1 MFNYTKD
8 GITVSIVHDTRR
20 ALADGGYPVKI
31 RVTKQ
36 RVQKYYSTGKSLTE
50 QEWGTLWTAKN
61 KELIAK
67 RKDIENSFE
76 IVKAAVQELAYAG
89 NFSHVRLANR
99 LRHNTTTSLNKLFA
113 IYIEDLEATQSI
125 RTASVY
131 SNTIANIE
139 KFAGANI
146 PFDMVTPRWL
156 ERCEAFWK
164 NEGKT
169 STSISMYMRSLR
181 AVFNYGIKE
190 GLLRQSDYPFGR
202 GKYEIQEG
210 EGRKLALDI
219 KQIGQIARYDDG
231 DDLTRKYRDLWM
243 FLYYCNGINMADFV
257 QLKFKDIVN
266 GEIRFTRQKTANTA
280 HKRKEIAVVVT
291 EPMRQIIARWGNVPA
306 PDNYI
311 FPFLDGK
318 ESVEERIRK
327 TQNATRAIN
336 QRMKK
341 VGKALRI
348 GTPTTYTT
356 RHSFA
361 TVLKRSGANIAYIS
375 ESLGH
380 TDIKT
385 TEHYLASF
393 ERDER
398 EKNAALLTKF

>member
-8 GITVSIVHDTRR
+8 GISVSIVHDTRR

-36 RVQKYYSTGKSLTE
+36 RVQKYYSTGKSLTQ
-50 QEWGTLWTAKN
+50 QEWDVLWTSKN
-61 KELIAK
+61 RDIQSK

-99 LRHNTTTSLNKLFA
+99 LRHNTTTSLNRLFA
-113 IYIEDLEATQSI
+113 VHIEDLEAIKSV
-125 RTASVY
+125 RTASIY
-131 SNTIANIE
+131 TNAIGSIE
-139 KFAGANI
+139 RFAGSNI
-146 PFDMVTPRWL
+146 PLDMVSPRWL
-156 ERCEAFWK
+156 ERCEAFWR

-169 STSISMYMRSLR
+169 ATTIAMYMRSLR

-190 GLLRQSDYPFGR
+190 GILRQSDYPFGR
-202 GKYEIQEG
+202 GKYEIREG
-210 EGRKLALDI
+210 EGRKLALNI
-219 KQIGQIARYDDG
+219 QQIGKIARYDDG
-231 DDLTRKYRDLWM
+231 DPLTRKYRDLWM

-266 GEIRFTRQKTANTA
+266 GEIRFTRQKTANTT
-280 HKRKEIAVVVT
+280 HKVKEIAVVIT
-291 EPMRQIIARWGNVPA
+291 EPMRKIIQDWGNVPA

-311 FPFLDGK
+311 FPILDGK
-318 ESVEERIRK
+318 EDLEERIRK
-327 TQNATRAIN
+327 TKNATRAIN
-336 QRMKK
+336 QRMKR

-348 GTPTTYTT
+348 GSPTTYTT

-380 TDIKT
+380 SDIKT

-398 EKNAALLTKF
+398 EKNAALLTQF